1 MFDLTQFIK
10 DKVVMRQ
17 ESMFRPDITTHSTE
31 LTAAIDG
38 KSVLVIGGAGS
49 IGSNFVKAIL
59 PFKSAT
65 LVSSLDSAFKD
76 PNLEKDRI
84 VTLLE
89 DYLGNFEHI
98 ETGKSLD
105 SKM

>member
-1 MFDLTQFIK
+1 MVYFTYLGIVLPNKK
-10 DKVVMRQ
+10 DNNREIFFPKLKEAQMMRQ
-17 ESMFRPDITTHSTE
+17 KTKCRPLALQT
-31 LTAAIDG
+31 
-38 KSVLVIGGAGS
+38 
-49 IGSNFVKAIL
+49 
-59 PFKSAT
+59 
-65 LVSSLDSAFKD
+65 
-76 PNLEKDRI
+76 RI